1 MVGDWFLP
9 PEHQGPTVLGS
20 SFGSRTGEDSV
31 GLEGAKQSG
40 SHSGGTGVDNRQG
53 ALEEPVL
60 VLAFAREVP
69 YIVSAVLAQTQ
80 LRALVCET
88 PDWAAVYTGSAAA
101 PPPRSHDPWP
111 FKGWQRFAS
120 RACAFETHL
129 TNLTPASR
137 ALLLSQAGPVAA
149 RAVNVLPTRDEIS
162 IPSAQW
168 RQIGVAL
175 VASELWLGCWK
186 PLALAGTVPAECR
199 KELLL
204 PVEMLY
210 CLNIRMASDLQSN
223 DRRNTFF
230 AFMDTA
236 RQDVTRAASSF
247 SIPSEPLSDASPEAS
262 STVVSPCLDVKDA
275 FSRWVEH
282 ETVRCAGSL
291 PGRLVNLQLLS
302 WLTAVQVLK
311 HRQPQSNRRLTR
323 RAARHLQ
330 RLPPD
335 VVAMPPLCRDLIRA
349 FVGDQGGVGVTASG
363 LRLRV
368 NHVRVQDISQGLF
381 HEFQKAA
388 DKGLTS
394 YYLNQNIKLIPFWR
408 PWMLEPDGPTWIR
421 NCLES
426 RGFKTDICKVYHT
439 AYAGVQGCSFF
450 ELKALPLGDVQLWQL
465 TAGTLVKACE
475 AAGVL
480 VSIRCLLSSVEA
492 LPDRCEIA
500 QLPWVRCEA
509 ELK

>member
-335 VVAMPPLCRDLIRA
+335 VVAMPPLCRDLIR
-349 FVGDQGGVGVTASG
+349 GVGVTASG